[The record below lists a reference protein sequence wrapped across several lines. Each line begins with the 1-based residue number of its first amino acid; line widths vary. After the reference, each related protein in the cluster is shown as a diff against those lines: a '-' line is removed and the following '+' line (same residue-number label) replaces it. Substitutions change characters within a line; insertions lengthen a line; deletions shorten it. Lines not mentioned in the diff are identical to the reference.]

1 MIIKILGSG
10 CKKCVTLGKN
20 AQTAA
25 AAVDLDVK
33 IVKVTDFAKMAAFGV
48 RSTLGLGVNDKVLS
62 VGQVLTAVET
72 GRLP

>member
-20 AQTAA
+20 AKTAA

>member
-20 AQTAA
+20 AKTAV